1 MVLCDAK
8 CLLIWERQIVKKL
21 LFVYKGKTYNSKVN
35 CFCNPDGVFMKAYLT
50 VSVDTPAGQVVMAHG
65 SVHDPVCQLVVEPP
79 ALRQTQQLTRLTTYK
94 HRNKG
99 SRFFN
104 KWISQCGVSYVT
116 WLVGLLVVQA
126 VSRLGSRSIGRLV
139 GWSVGCIE

>member
-1 MVLCDAK
+1 M
-8 CLLIWERQIVKKL
+8 
-21 LFVYKGKTYNSKVN
+21 T
-35 CFCNPDGVFMKAYLT
+35 AYLT

-65 SVHDPVCQLVVEPP
+65 SVHDPVCQLVEEPP

-94 HRNKG
+94 HRNTG
-99 SRFFN
+99 SGLFY
-104 KWISQCGVSYVT
+104 KWISQFGVYYVT

-126 VSRLGSRSIGRLV
+126 VGRSGSRSIGRLV